1 MGRELIYRML
11 FIENLTKKYEGVH
24 AVDNI
29 SFEVERGDIYGF
41 LGPNGAGKTTTIRMI
56 MGIIHPDKGSIN
68 LDGEDIN
75 ALGRQNLG
83 YLPEDR
89 GLYQKQ
95 KLEEILNYFGLLR
108 GLEKSDAGNRSKMWL
123 ERFDLGDQGKR
134 KVEELSKGNQQKV
147 QFILSLLH
155 DPDLII
161 LDEPFTGLDPLN
173 QLLLK
178 EIIQE
183 KQDEGKTIIFSTH
196 QMEQVERLCNNIC
209 LIDRGTIVVEGSL
222 EDIRKKHSSDSV
234 EVRFSGK
241 IDEQEASN
249 YLTELDITENT
260 LSGVLSREPNEFL
273 EWVNTRV
280 NVLSFQLKIPT
291 LEQIF
296 LEEVGKKK

>member
-1 MGRELIYRML
+1 MLI
-11 FIENLTKKYEGVH
+11 INNLKKSYEGVK
-24 AVDNI
+24 AVNDV
-29 SFEVERGDIYGF
+29 SFSVDKGDIYGF

-56 MGIIHPDKGSIN
+56 MGIIHPDSGVIELN
-68 LDGEDIN
+68 GNDIN
-75 ALGRQNLG
+75 SLKRQNLG

-95 KLEEILNYFGLLR
+95 KLEETCRYFGLLR
-108 GLEKSDAGNRSKMWL
+108 GLDDEEAKTKSMMWL
-123 ERFDLGDQGKR
+123 ERFGLKDQRNR
-134 KVEELSKGNQQKV
+134 KIEELSKGNQQKI

-155 DPDLII
+155 DPELII
-161 LDEPFTGLDPLN
+161 MDEPFTGLDPLN

-209 LIDRGTIVVEGSL
+209 LINQGQIVIEGAL
-222 EDIRKKHSSDSV
+222 KDIRKKHTSDAV

-241 IDEQEASN
+241 IDSEKANEYFQELE
-249 YLTELDITENT
+249 LTENRI
-260 LSGVLSREPNEFL
+260 SGVLKKKPEEFL
-273 EWVNTRV
+273 GWINTIV
-280 NVLSFQLKIPT
+280 TVESFKLKVPT

-296 LEEVGKKK
+296 IEEVRMVS

>member
-1 MGRELIYRML
+1 MGRGLISKML
-11 FIENLTKKYEGVH
+11 ILDGLRKQFDGAY
-24 AVDNI
+24 AVNNV
-29 SFEVERGDIYGF
+29 SFEVDKGDVYGF

-56 MGIIHPDKGSIN
+56 MGIIHPDKGSIVLN
-68 LDGEDIN
+68 GNDIN

-95 KLEEILNYFGLLR
+95 RLEEILHYFGSLR
-108 GLEKSDAGNRSKMWL
+108 GLEKLDAKKKSSMWL
-123 ERFDLGDQGKR
+123 ERFGLLDQGNR
-134 KVEELSKGNQQKV
+134 KVEELSKGNQQKI

-183 KQDEGKTIIFSTH
+183 KQNEGKTIIFSTH

-209 LIDRGTIVVEGSL
+209 LIDKGSIVVEGPL
-222 EDIRKKHSSDSV
+222 NDIRKKHSSDAV

-241 IDEQEASN
+241 IDDKEVASYFN
-249 YLTELDITENT
+249 ELEITDDII
-260 LSGVLSREPNEFL
+260 SGVLRKNPNEFL
-273 EWVNTRV
+273 EWVNARV
-280 NVLSFQLKIPT
+280 DVLSFQLKVPT